1 MSTGSN
7 NGESSALEEQAE
19 YPRVESDSQFDSTR
33 RTLRSLE
40 DAAAE
45 LSLTMGL
52 PAPRGQ
58 TQRDSL
64 ILAAHR
70 ALDAPDLTGIN
81 LKSPEW
87 DTEQIELDQLLSAGT
102 SLSNIRMEYERVLT
116 PEAWTIEAEQI
127 RDILVHS
134 GTGPTRLLSGD
145 YRHARSVLSEICL
158 EPPPDELASQ
168 LVILNVIIDS
178 QECVRIINA
187 NMTLGKTLFS
197 PERISGYQSWI
208 ELESISNWRR
218 ALGKDIQTEVIPAGL
233 IDYLVTDYSS
243 SALRPMVQKL
253 EELSK
258 AHRVHAASVA
268 AKLEAARRDL
278 LDLGMRNPLLN
289 YRLLR
294 SRGARIQGHSA
305 QDVLNALDEE
315 EQTAVIL
322 PETEAKGRTRHRGFQ
337 LNTFHSTDELDRRL
351 TSTYRLAN
359 SFILEQGVNTL
370 FLALGMLK
378 WVENGATTETRLAPL
393 VLLPVTL
400 ERRTPRGT
408 FLLKHTG
415 EDPKTNVSLREK
427 LRLDFD
433 IELPELPDTEVQ
445 NIDEYFSTVSEAV
458 VGLSGWAV
466 DRRQIALG
474 FFSFSKFLMYRDLD
488 IETWPDDSSPAEHP
502 IIEALLEDGFDEPAP
517 TVTSDDNL
525 DSFLAPGDSYQVVD
539 ADGSQS
545 LALIDVTQGM
555 NLVVQG
561 PPGTGKSQTIT
572 NMIAEAV
579 GNGRTVL
586 FVSEKMAAL
595 EVVKRRLDNVGLGD
609 ACLELHSHKTA
620 KKMVLDEL
628 ARTLDLGRPRTGSLT
643 EDVNELV
650 RLRERLNGYCDAINL
665 TVGQSGV
672 TPFQAAGE
680 LLASSGISSPE
691 MPIPDINQWSQA
703 EYRRKR
709 GLVEELQARV
719 TAMGPPTEHP
729 FWGTKLNELS
739 PVNLDDLRT
748 KLETFRAALQAMT
761 GPIELLVQTMW
772 LSEPT
777 NLAESDQLTTAARL
791 AADAPDLENFDSKHP
806 HWTEHPDDVRSL
818 VASGT
823 AMAALKAEYGSSLK
837 AQAWEEDLA
846 ADKAVLEN
854 QGAKLWRF
862 LSPDFRKAK
871 ERLSRL
877 LKPGEK
883 TGVKKMLSMIVA
895 VQSHQYNKFI
905 FDGHESLG
913 TELFGSRWKGVDSNW
928 DQLNTATEWLLTLH
942 RDVYAPSDLLNYL
955 SSGSV
960 STQLADIATRVEDA
974 TADLR
979 RAASDVST
987 ALDLDI
993 FSRFQQTGEL
1003 ADQSFDLQLQLPTDC
1018 LPRMQDIHDMVRLN
1032 AHGSVCQREG
1042 LQGVLEA
1049 AYQWSTGANVL
1060 RDSYDRAWFE
1070 SIWDRALRER
1080 TQIRSFDG
1088 PAHEQIRENFQNL
1101 DRLILKHNRDK
1112 LSQAHWE
1119 RMPRNQ
1125 GGGQLAVL
1133 RRQFEMRRRHLPIRQ
1148 LFERA
1153 GNPIQAIKPVFMMS
1167 PISIA
1172 TYISPNSIKFDL
1184 VVFDEASQVKPVD
1197 ALGAVMR
1204 SSQVVVVGDS
1214 QQLPPTPFF
1223 DTAGQVEETSEDE
1236 LTSDIESILGLFT
1249 AQNAPTRMLRWHYRS
1264 HHDSLIAVSNQ
1275 EFYGGGLVLFPS
1287 PDTSRQDTGLFYHH
1301 LPEAVYGRGTTS
1313 TNPLEAQAVAR
1324 AVMEHARTKPELSL
1338 GVAAFSMAQTREVF
1352 DQLDALRDSD
1362 PSNEDF
1368 FASHPDEPFF
1378 VKNLETVQGD
1388 ERDVILV
1395 SIGYGRADDGRI
1407 DLNFGPLNRQGGE
1420 RRLNVLITRARRR
1433 CEVFTNM
1440 TEDDIDLNRTNSQG
1454 VRALRAFL
1462 AFANKGVLETA
1473 EYESNPEKHNEPIN
1487 RFQKLLA
1494 DNILNKGYMVAES
1507 PGWGT
1512 GTVDLAVSA
1521 PDHPGRYILGIE
1533 CDGPSYASARS
1544 ARDRDRLRP
1553 QVLDGLGW
1561 RLHRAWSPEW
1571 AINPER
1577 EMERVMAAID
1587 AYEALV
1593 PVAIPELGLIEP
1605 PAPIIRDDV
1614 PKPEP
1619 SIKVAKYQIA
1629 NLNFKASNKNLTKAT
1644 PVSLLLWAARVVD
1657 TESPV
1662 HIAETAHRI
1671 FSAAGVTRPNKQ
1683 LQNTMNEA
1691 LDRLVV
1697 TGRVSRRGD
1706 FLWSNDMTQPP
1717 VRDRSGLP
1725 ASTRKLDMISDDEL
1739 EEAICFVV
1747 EQSYGIAKSQAP
1759 KAMFTLLGY
1768 GRTNQA
1774 MKDRFSEVVE
1784 SLISAGLL
1792 GDDGENLVLASPSR
1806 NDPVHSS
1813 AN

>member
-1 MSTGSN
+1 
-7 NGESSALEEQAE
+7 
-19 YPRVESDSQFDSTR
+19 
-33 RTLRSLE
+33 
-40 DAAAE
+40 
-45 LSLTMGL
+45 
-52 PAPRGQ
+52 
-58 TQRDSL
+58 
-64 ILAAHR
+64 
-70 ALDAPDLTGIN
+70 
-81 LKSPEW
+81 
-87 DTEQIELDQLLSAGT
+87 
-102 SLSNIRMEYERVLT
+102 
-116 PEAWTIEAEQI
+116 
-127 RDILVHS
+127 
-134 GTGPTRLLSGD
+134 
-145 YRHARSVLSEICL
+145 
-158 EPPPDELASQ
+158 
-168 LVILNVIIDS
+168 
-178 QECVRIINA
+178 
-187 NMTLGKTLFS
+187 
-197 PERISGYQSWI
+197 
-208 ELESISNWRR
+208 
-218 ALGKDIQTEVIPAGL
+218 
-233 IDYLVTDYSS
+233 
-243 SALRPMVQKL
+243 
-253 EELSK
+253 
-258 AHRVHAASVA
+258 
-268 AKLEAARRDL
+268 
-278 LDLGMRNPLLN
+278 
-289 YRLLR
+289 
-294 SRGARIQGHSA
+294 
-305 QDVLNALDEE
+305 
-315 EQTAVIL
+315 
-322 PETEAKGRTRHRGFQ
+322 
-337 LNTFHSTDELDRRL
+337 
-351 TSTYRLAN
+351 
-359 SFILEQGVNTL
+359 
-370 FLALGMLK
+370 
-378 WVENGATTETRLAPL
+378 
-393 VLLPVTL
+393 
-400 ERRTPRGT
+400 
-408 FLLKHTG
+408 
-415 EDPKTNVSLREK
+415 
-427 LRLDFD
+427 
-433 IELPELPDTEVQ
+433 
-445 NIDEYFSTVSEAV
+445 
-458 VGLSGWAV
+458 
-466 DRRQIALG
+466 
-474 FFSFSKFLMYRDLD
+474 
-488 IETWPDDSSPAEHP
+488 
-502 IIEALLEDGFDEPAP
+502 
-517 TVTSDDNL
+517 
-525 DSFLAPGDSYQVVD
+525 
-539 ADGSQS
+539 
-545 LALIDVTQGM
+545 
-555 NLVVQG
+555 
-561 PPGTGKSQTIT
+561 
-572 NMIAEAV
+572 
-579 GNGRTVL
+579 
-586 FVSEKMAAL
+586 
-595 EVVKRRLDNVGLGD
+595 
-609 ACLELHSHKTA
+609 
-620 KKMVLDEL
+620 
-628 ARTLDLGRPRTGSLT
+628 
-643 EDVNELV
+643 
-650 RLRERLNGYCDAINL
+650 
-665 TVGQSGV
+665 
-672 TPFQAAGE
+672 
-680 LLASSGISSPE
+680 
-691 MPIPDINQWSQA
+691 
-703 EYRRKR
+703 
-709 GLVEELQARV
+709 
-719 TAMGPPTEHP
+719 
-729 FWGTKLNELS
+729 
-739 PVNLDDLRT
+739 
-748 KLETFRAALQAMT
+748 
-761 GPIELLVQTMW
+761 
-772 LSEPT
+772 
-777 NLAESDQLTTAARL
+777 
-791 AADAPDLENFDSKHP
+791 
-806 HWTEHPDDVRSL
+806 
-818 VASGT
+818 
-823 AMAALKAEYGSSLK
+823 
-837 AQAWEEDLA
+837 
-846 ADKAVLEN
+846 
-854 QGAKLWRF
+854 
-862 LSPDFRKAK
+862 
-871 ERLSRL
+871 
-877 LKPGEK
+877 
-883 TGVKKMLSMIVA
+883 
-895 VQSHQYNKFI
+895 
-905 FDGHESLG
+905 
-913 TELFGSRWKGVDSNW
+913 
-928 DQLNTATEWLLTLH
+928 
-942 RDVYAPSDLLNYL
+942 
-955 SSGSV
+955 
-960 STQLADIATRVEDA
+960 
-974 TADLR
+974 
-979 RAASDVST
+979 
-987 ALDLDI
+987 
-993 FSRFQQTGEL
+993 
-1003 ADQSFDLQLQLPTDC
+1003 
-1018 LPRMQDIHDMVRLN
+1018 
-1032 AHGSVCQREG
+1032 
-1042 LQGVLEA
+1042 
-1049 AYQWSTGANVL
+1049 
-1060 RDSYDRAWFE
+1060 
-1070 SIWDRALRER
+1070 
-1080 TQIRSFDG
+1080 
-1088 PAHEQIRENFQNL
+1088 
-1101 DRLILKHNRDK
+1101 
-1112 LSQAHWE
+1112 
-1119 RMPRNQ
+1119 
-1125 GGGQLAVL
+1125 
-1133 RRQFEMRRRHLPIRQ
+1133 
-1148 LFERA
+1148 
-1153 GNPIQAIKPVFMMS
+1153 MMS

-1223 DTAGQVEETSEDE
+1223 DTAGHVEETSEDE

-1521 PDHPGRYILGIE
+1521 TDHPGRYILGIE

-1571 AINPER
+1571 AINPQR

-1629 NLNFKASNKNLTKAT
+1629 NLNFKASDKNLTKAT

-1683 LQNTMNEA
+1683 LQNTMDEA
-1691 LDRLVV
+1691 LDRLVA

-1806 NDPVHSS
+1806 NDPGHSS